1 LLKGLSAR
9 ANLIQSKAYI
19 SWWNNCILSSVFKI
33 QTFFGFSINHARNMG
48 DAIMKKIIMLAVI
61 TTFGISVQAK
71 EKSYEKGVLM
81 QMQSTSC
88 GTSEK
93 GSKTIVG
100 EILGTDG
107 EHKNTQELL
116 CQEYVLQADRVIYR
130 IRPKDEKHP
139 DLLPIGE
146 TAEFRIERDKLIL
159 RVSEVNEK
167 EHQYIVLSMTAR
179 TDVPDPRAPKTT
191 AAREP

>member
-1 LLKGLSAR
+1 
-9 ANLIQSKAYI
+9 
-19 SWWNNCILSSVFKI
+19 
-33 QTFFGFSINHARNMG
+33 
-48 DAIMKKIIMLAVI
+48 MKKIIMLAVI
-61 TTFGISVQAK
+61 TTFTISVQAK

-116 CQEYVLQADRVIYR
+116 CQEYVLQADRVMYR

-159 RVSEVNEK
+159 RVPEVNEK
-167 EHQYIVLSMTAR
+167 EHQYTVLSMTAR
-179 TDVPDPRAPKTT
+179 TDVPDPRAPKTA